1 MTTITRKQN
10 FMNERYLVTGALGC
24 VGAWAVRR
32 LVREG
37 VPVWTYDLGGDPY
50 RLRMIMTDEELDQVR
65 LIEGDITNLDEF
77 ERVVIDCGITHI
89 LHLAAMQV
97 PLVRADPVRGAKVNV
112 VGEPPSRLRNGCAS
126 SRPDPELGLCKLV
139 WSVRRSGSVPSGAAR
154 PRRSTAASDSLRGV
168 QAVQRGHSSGL
179 LAGAVGV

>member
-1 MTTITRKQN
+1 
-10 FMNERYLVTGALGC
+10 MNERYLVTGALGC

-37 VPVWTYDLGGDPY
+37 LPVWTYDLGGDPY

-65 LIEGDITNLDEF
+65 LLEGDIADLDEF
-77 ERVVIDCGITHI
+77 ERVVVECGITHI

-112 VGEPPSRLRNGCAS
+112 VGATVVFETAARHRDQIQNWSLQARLECTAIRKRTHRGRLPTTLRCCLRLSTGCSSSATRARLRSIGGS
-126 SRPDPELGLCKLV
+126 S
-139 WSVRRSGSVPSGAAR
+139 
-154 PRRSTAASDSLRGV
+154 RSTALVCAR
-168 QAVQRGHSSGL
+168 A
-179 LAGAVGV
+179 